1 MEKQNKHDNVG
12 KTKNLNQICIQ
23 SYAGNRVSVDHV
35 ERFGIYMVEIQH
47 KKLLRE
53 RKLCI

>member
-35 ERFGIYMVEIQH
+35 ERFVYI
-47 KKLLRE
+47 
-53 RKLCI
+53 